1 MPLFNPAVSQPPPL
15 PERVSLLDRARQHP
29 AVATVTIALGIMA
42 ALGVIKSF
50 VTETA
55 PWLVAFVGPLAPT
68 VADAA
73 PIAAAGFVGGG
84 IFLWLDRES
93 QRQQREI
100 TRIAG
105 EARQLRRDL
114 ERKTD
119 PSEIAR
125 EQARRERF
133 GSKTRR

>member
-1 MPLFNPAVSQPPPL
+1 M
-15 PERVSLLDRARQHP
+15 
-29 AVATVTIALGIMA
+29 AT
-42 ALGVIKSF
+42 LGVIKSF

-55 PWLVAFVGPLAPT
+55 PWLVALVGPLAPT
-68 VADAA
+68 VANAA

-133 GSKTRR
+133 GSRTRR